1 MYIQNKREK
10 DKNVE
15 AFDEGPQEEKE
26 EKSFGE
32 NSEKCIKTLLVIL
45 SEPFQYVKFSSLP
58 LIKSKHKRCINKITT

>member
-26 EKSFGE
+26 EKSFWE

-45 SEPFQYVKFSSLP
+45 SLSRFNTSNFQAY
-58 LIKSKHKRCINKITT
+58 H